1 MYQVVAVVLM
11 PVLLLLGQEPLVQLS
26 AIWVDTVKRGNIV
39 RMARGLGVLTA
50 TRKAEITIPELPARE
65 IGLGQTAVV
74 DTRHGVVRGR
84 VVRIYPMV
92 DEQVRVELDLD
103 GDAPGGATPGT
114 EIDGMI
120 HVSTLKDVVYVA
132 RPYGAQSESTL
143 GIFRLEADGLHA
155 VRRQVEFGFTA
166 FSTAEKGGVQQP
178 AEPVIEIRSGLQPG
192 DKVILSDMSAYKDA
206 NQVRLQF

>member
-84 VVRIYPMV
+84 VVRIYPVV
-92 DEQVRVELDLD
+92 DEQVKVELELD
-103 GDAPGGATPGT
+103 GDAPGGATLGT
-114 EIDGMI
+114 EIDG
-120 HVSTLKDVVYVA
+120 
-132 RPYGAQSESTL
+132 
-143 GIFRLEADGLHA
+143 
-155 VRRQVEFGFTA
+155 
-166 FSTAEKGGVQQP
+166 
-178 AEPVIEIRSGLQPG
+178 
-192 DKVILSDMSAYKDA
+192 
-206 NQVRLQF
+206 

>member
-1 MYQVVAVVLM
+1 
-11 PVLLLLGQEPLVQLS
+11 
-26 AIWVDTVKRGNIV
+26 
-39 RMARGLGVLTA
+39 
-50 TRKAEITIPELPARE
+50 
-65 IGLGQTAVV
+65 
-74 DTRHGVVRGR
+74 
-84 VVRIYPMV
+84 
-92 DEQVRVELDLD
+92 
-103 GDAPGGATPGT
+103 
-114 EIDGMI
+114 MI

-132 RPYGAQSESTL
+132 RPHSAQSESTL

-166 FSTAEKGGVQQP
+166 FSTAEKVGVQQP